1 MKKQK
6 VLIIRLSAMGDVIFT
21 IPLAN
26 CLKENDYEVTWLVS
40 EKGYS
45 LVKNNPCVDKV
56 ILAPI
61 EKWKKNKTPFK
72 NFLEYLSIFIFISKF
87 FI

>member
-26 CLKENDYEVTWLVS
+26 CLKENDYEV
-40 EKGYS
+40 E
-45 LVKNNPCVDKV
+45 D
-56 ILAPI
+56 
-61 EKWKKNKTPFK
+61 PFFK
-72 NFLEYLSIFIFISKF
+72 QWTTLQTETSDCQ
-87 FI
+87 